1 MKHINNRQLGA
12 RKKTHQTQKAQ
23 HTSTESSTHTST
35 AHMSP
40 TATRGWGYHGSL
52 VVPH

>member
-23 HTSTESSTHTST
+23 HTQAQPICLQLLQEAGVTM
-35 AHMSP
+35 A
-40 TATRGWGYHGSL
+40 L
-52 VVPH
+52 